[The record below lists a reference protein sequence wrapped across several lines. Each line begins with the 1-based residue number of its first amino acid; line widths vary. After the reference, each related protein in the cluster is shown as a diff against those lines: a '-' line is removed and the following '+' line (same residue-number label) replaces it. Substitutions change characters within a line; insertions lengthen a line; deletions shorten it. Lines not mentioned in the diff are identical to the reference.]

1 MKVNPRF
8 LVGIAALLPIIAAG
22 TAGAA
27 GDPMRGST
35 LYHTTYQCSL
45 CHEDPGLGPYS
56 DPFSSKGSTPAAI
69 LSAIQTVVAMKNLFL
84 ATLGNNPTDLADLAA
99 YIAQSDGIA
108 SAGPDL
114 NQHGFTGSWY
124 EPATSGQGVE
134 VEFFPS
140 FVAPDTALVAGAWFT
155 FAPAP
160 AGGSD
165 HERWYTFNGDAKSGT
180 ANVPITI
187 YQNVGGS
194 FNVPPTTSSTAVG
207 TGTLSFATCT
217 TGTLDYT
224 FTDGSGR
231 SGSIALSRIT
241 PNVTCVTSGQ
251 APTNPDF
258 ALSGNWY
265 NPATSGQGFL
275 FEVNPLSP
283 VLFATWYTYAPAG
296 GATDASGQ
304 RWFTAQAAYVPGS
317 RSVNLTLYQTTGGI
331 FDAVSNPAPATA
343 PVGTATVTFAS
354 CTAAT
359 LHFDFTTG
367 SSAGQSGTIAL
378 QRVGPVPS
386 GCTF

>member
-1 MKVNPRF
+1 MNMNARVLGVAGALITAF
-8 LVGIAALLPIIAAG
+8 LPQFAE
-22 TAGAA
+22 AA
-27 GDPMRGST
+27 GDAARGNT
-35 LYHTTYQCSL
+35 LYHTTYQCDM
-45 CHEDPGLGPYS
+45 CHMYDPGS
-56 DPFSSKGSTPAAI
+56 DPFAARGSTPAVL
-69 LSAIQTVVAMKNLFL
+69 LSAIQTVPGMKIKYL
-84 ATLGNNPTDLADLAA
+84 ATLGNNPTDLADIAA
-99 YIAQSDGIA
+99 YIAQSDGVA
-108 SAGPDL
+108 PAGPDL

-160 AGGSD
+160 AGGAD
-165 HERWYTFNGDAKSGT
+165 HERWYTFNGDAKSGA

-194 FNVPPTTSSTAVG
+194 FDGPPVTTATAVG
-207 TGTLSFATCT
+207 TGTLSFTTCT

-241 PNVTCVTSGQ
+241 QNVTCVASGQ
-251 APTNPDF
+251 PPTNPDF

-265 NPATSGQGFL
+265 DPATSGQGFL
-275 FEVNPLSP
+275 FEMNPLSP
-283 VLFATWYTYAPAG
+283 VLFVTWYTYAPAG

-304 RWFTAQAAYVPGS
+304 RWFTAQAAYVPGT
-317 RSVNLTLYQTTGGI
+317 RTVNLGLYQTTGGV
-331 FDAVSNPAPATA
+331 FDAVSNPAPTTA
-343 PVGTATVTFAS
+343 SVGSATVTFSS
-354 CTAAT
+354 CTVAT
-359 LHFDFTTG
+359 LHFNFTAG
-367 SSAGQSGTIAL
+367 SSAGNSGTIAL
-378 QRVGPVPS
+378 QRVGPVPP